1 MTPIIDIFFPANGI
15 CITIINLFQV
25 SILFHN
31 DEIDIQLSL
40 YKLGI
45 KLALIKSEDS
55 LCQEMQEVKSQ

>member
-1 MTPIIDIFFPANGI
+1 MRI
-15 CITIINLFQV
+15 

-31 DEIDIQLSL
+31 DEINIQFSL

-55 LCQEMQEVKSQ
+55 LCQEMQEAKSQ

>member
-1 MTPIIDIFFPANGI
+1 MRSLIDIFIPSNGI
-15 CITIINLFQV
+15 IITFISLMRI

-31 DEIDIQLSL
+31 DEINIQFSL

-55 LCQEMQEVKSQ
+55 LCQEMQEAKSQ

>member
-1 MTPIIDIFFPANGI
+1 MRSLIDIFIPSNGI
-15 CITIINLFQV
+15 IITLISLIRI